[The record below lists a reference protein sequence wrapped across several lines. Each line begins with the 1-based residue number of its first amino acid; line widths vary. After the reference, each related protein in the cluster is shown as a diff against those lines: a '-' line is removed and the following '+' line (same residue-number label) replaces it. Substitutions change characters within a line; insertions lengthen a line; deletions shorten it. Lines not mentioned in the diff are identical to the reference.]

1 MPLRSSLYGRFVIII
16 VLSCAYFTMRIADI
30 LQLPGTHAIG
40 VTAVSWAPTVP
51 SGALVSSN
59 APGPLVKRLVSSGC
73 DNTIKV
79 SDRPS
84 S

>member
-1 MPLRSSLYGRFVIII
+1 MLPRLNLYDRFVIVI
-16 VLSCAYFTMRIADI
+16 VFVMCSLHHAGI

-40 VTAVSWAPTVP
+40 VTAVSWAPAVP
-51 SGALVSSN
+51 SGALVSSKP
-59 APGPLVKRLVSSGC
+59 PGPLVKRLVSSGC

-79 SDRPS
+79 SDRLS